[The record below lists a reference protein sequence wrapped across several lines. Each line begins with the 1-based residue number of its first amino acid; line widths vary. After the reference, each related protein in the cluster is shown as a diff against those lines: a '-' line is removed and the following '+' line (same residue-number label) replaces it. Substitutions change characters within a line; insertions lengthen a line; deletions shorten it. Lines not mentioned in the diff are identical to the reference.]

1 MSNNIN
7 TILFDLDGVLFDTK
21 KNMEKSWNDV
31 NKNFNLKIKFED
43 YFSKIGVPFQKI
55 LKKLKIKKKKIRI
68 EKYYQKK
75 SVSYIKLIKLYPKVI
90 STVNYLIKKNYKIAI
105 VTSKDKKRSLQL
117 IKRFKLNITLVI
129 SPTQKMR
136 GKPYPDQI
144 IKALKIKKTLNK
156 NAVYVGDTK
165 IDYLAAKKSFVN
177 FIFAKYG
184 YGKIKNKNLK
194 YISSFEEL
202 KKIF

>member
-1 MSNNIN
+1 MNNID

-21 KNMEKSWNDV
+21 KNMERSWNDV
-31 NKNFNLKIKFED
+31 NKHFNLKIKFKD
-43 YFSKIGVPFQKI
+43 YFSKIGIPFQKI
-55 LKKLKIKKKKIRI
+55 LKKLRVKKNQIKI
-68 EKYYQKK
+68 EKFYQKK
-75 SVSYIKLIKLYPKVI
+75 SISYIKLIKLYPNVI
-90 STVNYLIKKNYKIAI
+90 NTVNYLIKKNYKIAI

-117 IKRFKLNITLVI
+117 IRKFKLNIPLVI
-129 SPTQKMR
+129 CPTRKMR

-165 IDYLAAKKSFVN
+165 IDYLAAKKSFIR

-184 YGKIKNKNLK
+184 YGQIINTNLK
-194 YISSFEEL
+194 CISNFKEL
-202 KKIF
+202 QKIF